1 VRTCLLC
8 DNPLTGPEVYRI
20 RIGGVS
26 YEESDAPQDLMMVQ
40 FVQEPGRDYF
50 QDGSTAKW
58 VCHSCAV
65 DRGILTKEL
74 DYGSCQIDHG
84 GDFCGLAFEEWSEPG
99 SDCVLEVERGVLHHN
114 ASDRGPPIVFITQ
127 DGGCVHF
134 NCACDD
140 PWRLPLCEL
149 SSDSP

>member
-1 VRTCLLC
+1 MRTCLLC
-8 DNPLTGPEVYRI
+8 DEPLTGPEVYRI

-26 YEESDAPQDLMMVQ
+26 YEENEGTTMVQ

-58 VCHSCAV
+58 ICHRCARE
-65 DRGILTKEL
+65 RGLQAGDL
-74 DYGSCQIDHG
+74 DYGSCQLENCG
-84 GDFCGLAFEEWSEPG
+84 NFCGLAFEECSEPG

-114 ASDRGPPIVFITQ
+114 SADKGPPVVFITQ
-127 DGGCVHF
+127 EGGCVHF

-140 PWRLPLCEL
+140 TWRLPLCEL
-149 SSDSP
+149 SCDIP